1 MLHFVITA
9 KCVRMILLNISLTR
23 FKQKRGRKKNLSSTA
38 VWWHCHPYNWNT
50 GKLCLSTTDNVVY
63 TEMMTCSLFK
73 KEDLQF
79 PLRDLNFTLYAV
91 MFIAILA
98 GVAFFC
104 LLCVK
109 RSDVERNVYAFGR
122 DGSASSSACTSVTL
136 SPSGPAAPAPP
147 ERTSSNHFLF
157 SILFPIFLSN

>member
-1 MLHFVITA
+1 M
-9 KCVRMILLNISLTR
+9 
-23 FKQKRGRKKNLSSTA
+23 
-38 VWWHCHPYNWNT
+38 
-50 GKLCLSTTDNVVY
+50 Y

-73 KEDLQF
+73 KEDLRF
-79 PLRDLNFTLYAV
+79 PLSDLNFTLYAV

-109 RSDVERNVYAFGR
+109 RSGVERNVYAFGR

-157 SILFPIFLSN
+157 SILFPIFLSNWPRILSLKLCFINICVYLTWFNRLFSVEDSVGSLNGYFAGSD